1 MFPLAKD
8 LDPVLLENLTVEKDN
23 SKWETPLPCSRFQ
36 NSGGNFSVTSGL
48 WFRTFAFG
56 LVYWLVVGSFTGSAG
71 LEHQVLCRVLRADM
85 SVL

>member
-8 LDPVLLENLTVEKDN
+8 LDPVLLENLTVEKDK

-36 NSGGNFSVTSGL
+36 NSGGNFSFKSDL
-48 WFRTFAFG
+48 WFRTFAFC
-56 LVYWLVVGSFTGSAG
+56 LAYRLVVGSFTGSAG
-71 LEHQVLCRVLRADM
+71 LERQVLRRVLRADM